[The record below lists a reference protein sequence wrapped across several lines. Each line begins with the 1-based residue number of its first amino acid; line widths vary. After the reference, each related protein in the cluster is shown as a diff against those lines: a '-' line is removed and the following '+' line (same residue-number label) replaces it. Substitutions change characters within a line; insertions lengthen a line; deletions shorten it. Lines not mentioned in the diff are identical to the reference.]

1 MAVIVTTKGTTKVK
15 KVVVGRPVKR
25 INSTTGNINN
35 LAGVDT
41 TGAEQG
47 SVLVYDE
54 TSSSFNATNDLEDQN
69 LNGGQY

>member
-1 MAVIVTTKGTTKVK
+1 MAVIVTTQGTTKVK
-15 KVVVGRPVKR
+15 KVVVGRPVRR
-25 INSTTGNINN
+25 ITSTSGSVNN

-41 TGAEQG
+41 TGAQQG

-54 TSSSFNATNDLEDQN
+54 SSSSFNATNDLEDQN

>member
-1 MAVIVTTKGTTKVK
+1 MAVIVTTEGTTRVK
-15 KVVVGRPVKR
+15 KIVVGRPVRR
-25 INSTTGNINN
+25 INNATGSINN

-41 TGAEQG
+41 TGAVQG

-54 TSSSFNATNDLEDQN
+54 TSSSFIATTELEETN

>member
-41 TGAEQG
+41 TGANK
-47 SVLVYDE
+47 VV
-54 TSSSFNATNDLEDQN
+54 SSFMMKHLPVLTQ
-69 LNGGQY
+69 QTI

>member
-1 MAVIVTTKGTTKVK
+1 MAVIVTTNGTTKVK

>member
-25 INSTTGNINN
+25 IISTTGNINN

-41 TGAEQG
+41 TGAQQG

>member
-25 INSTTGNINN
+25 INSTTDNINN

-41 TGAEQG
+41 TGAQQG

>member
-1 MAVIVTTKGTTKVK
+1 MAVIVTTNGTTKVK
-15 KVVVGRPVKR
+15 KVVVGRPVRR
-25 INSTTGNINN
+25 INNASGNINN

-41 TGAEQG
+41 TGAVQG

-54 TSSSFNATNDLEDQN
+54 TSSSFNATQELEETN

>member
-1 MAVIVTTKGTTKVK
+1 MAVIVTTQGTTKVK
-15 KVVVGRPVKR
+15 KVVVGRPVR
-25 INSTTGNINN
+25 RVTSTSGSINN

-54 TSSSFNATNDLEDQN
+54 SSSSFNATNDLEDQN

>member
-1 MAVIVTTKGTTKVK
+1 MAVIVTTNGTTKVK

-41 TGAEQG
+41 TGAQQG

>member
-1 MAVIVTTKGTTKVK
+1 MAVIVTTQGTTKVK
-15 KVVVGRPVKR
+15 KVVVGRPVRR
-25 INSTTGNINN
+25 ITSTSGSINN

-41 TGAEQG
+41 TGAQQG

-54 TSSSFNATNDLEDQN
+54 SSSSFNATNDLEDQN